1 MITQTLEG
9 IWEEVAKHADKLK
22 GRRVRVTVFE
32 DEAAPQPNE
41 KALQIIRKVAEKQK
55 EMRYTSG
62 AETQMILRNA
72 RNGEMF
78 GDDTD

>member
-1 MITQTLEG
+1 MIARTIEG
-9 IWEEVAKHADKLK
+9 IWEDVARHAEELK

-32 DEAAPQPNE
+32 DEAAPPNE
-41 KALQIIRKVAEKQK
+41 KALRIIRKVAEKQK

-62 AETQMILRNA
+62 AETQTILRNA

-78 GDDTD
+78 GDNTD